1 MSRRKLAVVL
11 LALVLAVAFFANTA
25 LLAKQKVVF
34 WSFAANNIVEWEARK
49 ARSRRNLA
57 SPL

>member
-11 LALVLAVAFFANTA
+11 LTLVLAAALFANNG
-25 LLAKQKVVF
+25 LAKDKVVF
-34 WSFAANNIVEWEARK
+34 WSFAANNIEEWEARK
-49 ARSRRNLA
+49 AEIEKKFA